1 MKRPLPL
8 ETLQPHLDALQ
19 ADGQAQASLESH
31 LRDDGA
37 LAPVD
42 LSMSEIKG
50 PETAPTMETDD
61 IFQIFLKD
69 VSRESRIDHT
79 QELDLGRKIRQGGK
93 ESVAAR
99 NALIRANLRL
109 VISIAKKYVGN
120 GVSFMDL
127 IQEGSLG
134 LIKAAEKYDY
144 RRGLKFSTYAT
155 WWIRQAISRCIDNTA
170 RTIRIP
176 THMID
181 KIRLL
186 RHKKQ
191 ELSIALQREPSNPEL
206 AASMGVSEDQ
216 VQAAQAAMRTE
227 SLSLD
232 MEIGDEMT
240 LKDYV
245 ADQSVEDAPD
255 YKTSDAFMS
264 RDLRNAIAELTPRE
278 TYILSERFGVNRRGT
293 GRTLDQLGRE
303 LGYSKE
309 RVRQIESRAI
319 RKLRANEDIAH
330 LKEYLR

>member
-1 MKRPLPL
+1 MTVVPFLQDTTS
-8 ETLQPHLDALQ
+8 TLDLMPDESPGIRAPHTPDAL
-19 ADGQAQASLESH
+19 AS
-31 LRDDGA
+31 
-37 LAPVD
+37 
-42 LSMSEIKG
+42 
-50 PETAPTMETDD
+50 DD

-69 VSRESRIDHT
+69 VSRESRIDHGE
-79 QELDLGRKIRQGGK
+79 ELRLGRQIAQGGP
-93 ESVAAR
+93 EAQAAR

-134 LIKAAEKYDY
+134 LMKAAEKYDY

-155 WWIRQAISRCIDNTA
+155 WWIRQAVSRCIDNSA

-186 RHKKQ
+186 RTKKQ
-191 ELSIALQREPSNPEL
+191 ELAMALQREPSTPEL

-232 MEIGDEMT
+232 MTIGDDMT

-245 ADQSVEDAPD
+245 ADQTLEEAPD
-255 YKTSDAFMS
+255 HVASDAFLS
-264 RDLRNAIAELTPRE
+264 RDLREAIAALSPRE
-278 TYILSERFGVNRRGT
+278 TYILCERYGVNRSGLR
-293 GRTLDQLGRE
+293 RTLDQLGRE

-319 RKLRANEDIAH
+319 GKLRANSAIAH
-330 LKEYLR
+330 LKDYLR